1 MIGSDGAQLGIMRT
15 QDALAQARDLDLDLV
30 EVAPMAD
37 PPVCRILD
45 YGKFKYQESI
55 RQKEARRKQASI
67 TVKEI
72 KFRPKIGTHDY
83 ETKKGHITRFLNSGN
98 RVKITVWFRGREM
111 AHTELGERILRRLT
125 EELSEIAT
133 VETFPKLDGRN
144 MTMMLAPVRRSPTTA
159 KPGGTDAEY
168 ESK

>member
-1 MIGSDGAQLGIMRT
+1 MRT
-15 QDALAQARDLDLDLV
+15 PDALARARDADLDLV

-55 RQKEARRKQASI
+55 RAKEARRKQGSV

-72 KFRPKIGTHDY
+72 KFRPKIGVHDY
-83 ETKKGHITRFLNSGN
+83 ETKKGHITRFLNAGN
-98 RVKITVWFRGREM
+98 RVKVAVWFRGREM

-125 EELSEIAT
+125 EDLKEIAT
-133 VETFPKLDGRN
+133 VETWPKLDGRN
-144 MTMMLAPVRRSPTTA
+144 MTMMFAPIRRKET
-159 KPGGTDAEY
+159 KPGGSDAQDEA
-168 ESK
+168 E

>member
-1 MIGSDGAQLGIMRT
+1 MIGSDGSQVGVVETAQ
-15 QDALAQARDLDLDLV
+15 ALAQAREEGLDLV
-30 EVAPMAD
+30 EVAPQAD
-37 PPVCRILD
+37 PPVCKILD

-55 RQKEARRKQASI
+55 RAREARRKQASI

-72 KFRPKIGTHDY
+72 KFRPKIGVHDY
-83 ETKKGHITRFLNSGN
+83 QTKKGHIERFLSSGN
-98 RVKITVWFRGREM
+98 RVKVTVWFRGREM

-144 MTMMLAPVRRSPTTA
+144 MTMMLAPVRGRKESG
-159 KPGGTDAEY
+159 KPGGSDAED
-168 ESK
+168 EA

>member
-1 MIGSDGAQLGIMRT
+1 VIGPEGDQLGIMRT
-15 QDALAQARDLDLDLV
+15 PDALARARDHDMDLV

-55 RQKEARRKQASI
+55 RAKEARKKQASI

-72 KFRPKIGTHDY
+72 KFRPKIGVHDY
-83 ETKKGHITRFLNSGN
+83 ETKKGHIERFLGSGN
-98 RVKITVWFRGREM
+98 RVKVTVWFRGREM

-125 EELSEIAT
+125 EELSDIAT
-133 VETFPKLDGRN
+133 VEAYPKLDGRN
-144 MTMMLAPVRRSPTTA
+144 MTMMLAPVRTRKETG
-159 KPGGTDAEY
+159 KPGGTDAED
-168 ESK
+168 EAE

>member
-1 MIGSDGAQLGIMRT
+1 
-15 QDALAQARDLDLDLV
+15 
-30 EVAPMAD
+30 MAD

-55 RQKEARRKQASI
+55 RAKEARRKQASV

-72 KFRPKIGTHDY
+72 KFRPKIGVHDY
-83 ETKKGHITRFLNSGN
+83 ETKKGHIERFLGSGN
-98 RVKITVWFRGREM
+98 RVKVTVWFRGREM

-144 MTMMLAPVRRSPTTA
+144 MTMMLAPIRGRKEA
-159 KPGGTDAEY
+159 GKPGGTDAED
-168 ESK
+168 EAE